1 MADKGCT
8 APWWEL
14 SGPRMRMFA
23 LPAGFGTKVINESEN
38 SVNSATVSI
47 AVPKRIIPQEFV
59 AFIEPGTLIDRSD
72 IVFVTNDGQNST
84 VSLTSTCVL
93 FACAPPLPLR
103 ATVTEIGL
111 GGFQDVTGFFE
122 PTQTGLILVATESG
136 KFQSHMNPLA
146 IPMARGA
153 KVVAV

>member
-1 MADKGCT
+1 MSPALT
-8 APWWEL
+8 RHELLPPWWEL

-23 LPAGFGTKVINESEN
+23 LPAGFGTKVIN
-38 SVNSATVSI
+38 

-111 GGFQDVTGFFE
+111 GGFQDVTAFF
-122 PTQTGLILVATESG
+122 
-136 KFQSHMNPLA
+136 
-146 IPMARGA
+146 
-153 KVVAV
+153 